1 MIPGALD
8 RAADEIADQLI
19 GMAAESP
26 DGSAFLDRIM
36 DRLAQARYIPASPL
50 REV

>member
-1 MIPGALD
+1 MTPGALD

-26 DGSAFLDRIM
+26 DGLALLDCILDR
-36 DRLAQARYIPASPL
+36 LGQARYIVIDPL